1 MKKPKIIVVLVAVAL
16 VATLGMTTVFAS
28 SGTIRE
34 RLDQALVEEQITQEL
49 HDALQESFDVA
60 RDRYEGIERKGF
72 SGRFGIEL
80 TEEQQAQIEEQR
92 TQIRT
97 KMQESFSSRLNG
109 LTDEQQ
115 AQISE
120 RLNIINDAIKDGE
133 IPSRSRRWSGHGVD
147 GTSFRNNNETNTQA
161 STLGS
166 II

>member
-1 MKKPKIIVVLVAVAL
+1 MKKQKIVVVLVVVAL

-28 SGTIRE
+28 SGTVRE

-60 RDRYEGIERKGF
+60 RDRYEGVERKGF

-92 TQIRT
+92 AQM
-97 KMQESFSSRLNG
+97 KNQMQEAFSSWLND

-120 RLNIINDAIKDGE
+120 RLNRINDAIRDGE
-133 IPSRSRRWSGHGVD
+133 TSNRSWRWGGHSVD
-147 GTSFRNNNETNTQA
+147 GTSYRNYNGTNTQTR
-161 STLGS
+161 TLGG